1 MSGVSERI
9 RLSVPVIVEGKYDKA
24 RLSQVV
30 DAVIVPTDGFAVFNN
45 AEKRA
50 MIRRL
55 GERGVILLSDSDGGG
70 RLIRSHLR
78 GMLDGIPVYDVYAP
92 AIRGKEPRKSAPS
105 KAGILG
111 VEGVPNDVLRGL
123 FEKLTAAH
131 PELLQAAGEDSASS
145 PRTPDK
151 NPVTKALL
159 YELGLNGTAG
169 SSERRAAVAEALGL
183 PRDMTVNAFCAAVNL
198 ISSEEEVRRKCS
210 AFADLD
216 SPTAQ
221 DPDRFISP
229 TGHS

>member
-1 MSGVSERI
+1 MSGVSSESERI

-78 GMLDGIPVYDVYAP
+78 GMLEGIPVYDLYAP

-111 VEGVPNDVLRGL
+111 VEGVPNEILREL

-131 PELLQAAGEDSASS
+131 PELVREMNTVRE
-145 PRTPDK
+145 PRG

-169 SSERRAAVAEALGL
+169 SSEKRAAVAEALGL

-198 ISSEEEVRRKCS
+198 ISSEEELRRRCS
-210 AFADLD
+210 ECEC
-216 SPTAQ
+216 
-221 DPDRFISP
+221 I
-229 TGHS
+229 